1 MSTSNKRDSSRD
13 IVLFALL
20 HVVCCGLPLLLI
32 SGVSLAFLT
41 PYWPVA
47 AGILTVLGVV
57 GFVWYRQRGCATCPR
72 NEEDLAVR
80 PNAASKIP
88 TA

>member
-1 MSTSNKRDSSRD
+1 MSTSNKRDSSRNV
-13 IVLFALL
+13 VLFALF

-47 AGILTVLGVV
+47 AGILTFLGVI
-57 GFVWYRQRGCATCPR
+57 GFAWYLRRGCSTCPP
-72 NEEDLAVR
+72 NEEDRAVR